1 MKLFRAFIAYYRPHR
16 KLFFLDL
23 FCALLVAAADLLYP
37 LLAKEMINDYIPNHN
52 LRRLLWFAAWLGVI
66 YLVKMGLNY
75 IITYYGHTVGVR
87 MQADMRR
94 DLFAHLQKLPFSF
107 YDENKSGAIMSRLV
121 NDLFEVSELAHHGPE
136 DLFLSVVMFVGSFLI
151 LSTISLPLTLIIF
164 AVVPF
169 IVFFAVKMRGRMDA
183 AFKRN
188 REQIAEV
195 NANIETA
202 ISGIRVS
209 RAYTAEEKEQ
219 EKFDREN
226 ERFKAVRSDSYRFM
240 GIFHSGMTFFTDL
253 LYLIVLVAGGLFFF
267 YGKIDIGGFTAY
279 LLYIHMFLNPINRF
293 VSLFEQM
300 QEGMT
305 GFKRFWEIMQTPVE
319 AEAPNAKELTDVQG
333 EIAFDHVSF
342 GYRAEDG
349 EKRLVLRDLSLL
361 VPKGK
366 TVALVGPSG
375 GGKTTLCNLIP
386 RFYELTAGTI
396 RLDGQ
401 DITSFTRRSLR
412 EQIGMVSQD
421 VFLFHG
427 TVRENI
433 AYGKP
438 DATDEEI
445 IAAAKKARIH
455 ELIET
460 LPHGYDTDVGERG
473 VKLSGGQKQ
482 RISIARVFLKNPA
495 VLILD
500 EATSALDNA
509 TEMQIQ
515 SALEELAHGRTVLV
529 VAHRLSTV
537 KNADEIIVVT
547 DKGVAERGTHEQ
559 LLAKDGLYKELYSY
573 QFR

>member
-183 AFKRN
+183 AFKRT

-305 GFKRFWEIMQTPVE
+305 GFKRFWESCRHPWRRKRRMQR
-319 AEAPNAKELTDVQG
+319 N
-333 EIAFDHVSF
+333 
-342 GYRAEDG
+342 
-349 EKRLVLRDLSLL
+349 
-361 VPKGK
+361 
-366 TVALVGPSG
+366 
-375 GGKTTLCNLIP
+375 
-386 RFYELTAGTI
+386 
-396 RLDGQ
+396 
-401 DITSFTRRSLR
+401 
-412 EQIGMVSQD
+412 
-421 VFLFHG
+421 
-427 TVRENI
+427 
-433 AYGKP
+433 
-438 DATDEEI
+438 
-445 IAAAKKARIH
+445 
-455 ELIET
+455 
-460 LPHGYDTDVGERG
+460 
-473 VKLSGGQKQ
+473 
-482 RISIARVFLKNPA
+482 
-495 VLILD
+495 
-500 EATSALDNA
+500 
-509 TEMQIQ
+509 
-515 SALEELAHGRTVLV
+515 
-529 VAHRLSTV
+529 
-537 KNADEIIVVT
+537 
-547 DKGVAERGTHEQ
+547 
-559 LLAKDGLYKELYSY
+559 
-573 QFR
+573 

>member
-23 FCALLVAAADLLYP
+23 FCALLVAVADLLYP

-66 YLVKMGLNY
+66 YLVKMILNY

-209 RAYTAEEKEQ
+209 RAYTAEKKEQ
-219 EKFDREN
+219 EKFDQEN

-267 YGKIDIGGFTAY
+267 YGKIDIGGFAAY

-319 AEAPNAKELTDVQG
+319 AEAPNAKELTQVQG
-333 EIAFDHVSF
+333 EITFDHVSF

-349 EKRLVLRDLSLL
+349 EKRLVLHDLSLL

-495 VLILD
+495 ILILD

-537 KNADEIIVVT
+537 KNADEIVVIT
-547 DKGVAERGTHEQ
+547 DKGVAERGTHEE
-559 LLAKDGLYKELYSY
+559 LLANNGLYKELYSY